1 MEVILAGRLHLRETE
16 KKYAKREFA
25 FPSCSLP
32 GRTDDSVLPGGKC
45 RRLDRDVIEDRIDV
59 SPQRCVLR
67 WAGDHHKGS
76 EERQQ
81 A

>member
-1 MEVILAGRLHLRETE
+1 MEVILEGRLHLKETE
-16 KKYAKREFA
+16 KKCAKREFA
-25 FPSCSLP
+25 FPSCSLS
-32 GRTDDSVLPGGKC
+32 GGTDDSVLPGGKC
-45 RRLDRDVIEDRIDV
+45 QRLDRGLSEDRIDV

-67 WAGDHHKGS
+67 WTGDHNKRS